1 MSENRNMEFCPRCG
15 ALMQDGVCRS
25 CGYAARMSGD
35 QRIRQTGGIGQ
46 KKPKKSKKGLIIAL
60 CVTGAVILV
69 VCFALAYFY
78 FIKSVTSGVFGFVEE
93 YNNFDSYYEYDDDYS
108 SDIYIPDENDAFYSE
123 ITDSTR
129 TDLNYQ
135 IFWTSHSVNPDD
147 SENSCSYYA
156 GYPVLESDQVSF
168 EQANEKI
175 RSAALFYEENYKD
188 YPGGSST
195 VGYVTYMDEEK
206 VSIVLDHS
214 LYMEDGTLPEIIAQT
229 FSARTGEMIP
239 PEQMIEVDEELI
251 MRLRSQNQAQNGSV
265 EYIENSSDEEL
276 LEALR
281 DPERGFF
288 FYTPVGLEV
297 GINYETKEYGSGWV
311 SVTLKDQA
319 L

>member
-35 QRIRQTGGIGQ
+35 QRIRQTGEIGQ
-46 KKPKKSKKGLIIAL
+46 KKPEKSKKGLIIAL

-108 SDIYIPDENDAFYSE
+108 GDIYVPDEDDAFYSE
-123 ITDSTR
+123 ITDATR
-129 TDLNYQ
+129 TDLSYQ
-135 IFWTSHSVNPDD
+135 IMWTSYSLNPDD
-147 SENSCSYYA
+147 TENSCTYYA
-156 GYPVLESDQVSF
+156 GYPVLESERVSF
-168 EQANEKI
+168 EQANKAI
-175 RSAALFYEENYKD
+175 RSAARAYEKTYRS
-188 YPGGSST
+188 YPGGTSC

-206 VSIVLDHS
+206 VSVVLDHS
-214 LYMEDGTLPEIIAQT
+214 LYREDGVLPEIKALT
-229 FSARTGEMIP
+229 FSAETGEGISL
-239 PEQMIEVDEELI
+239 EDLTEVDEELV
-251 MRLRSQNQAQNGSV
+251 MRLRSQNQTQNGSV
-265 EYIENSSDEEL
+265 EFIEGSSDEEL

-297 GINYETKEYGSGWV
+297 GINYDTEEYGSGWV